1 MVNQALKWFIR
12 NSFTGR
18 LKLFPLQMLF
28 ANDFPSQSFLV
39 LLLCKWFSSF
49 RGVPEAYV
57 LNFQI
62 CSLVKLL
69 TTGTTD

>member
-1 MVNQALKWFIR
+1 MVYQELFHWQAEVVSPPNAVCKR
-12 NSFTGR
+12 
-18 LKLFPLQMLF
+18 
-28 ANDFPSQSFLV
+28 FLA